1 MMRYVI
7 TVFVIAL
14 ALGASTSLHA
24 SPPIGAVVQTWHY
37 DPLTNQVTA
46 QVVNVSHNLGV
57 VVQSARYDT
66 EKRSVIIK
74 LLNTSRH
81 DVTAYNYALRI
92 DYADGTSGLEDRGRA
107 FEVSQTDGNDLFIA
121 GTTREENLFEFGY
134 GKAVSRVVATVDMVA
149 YDDGT
154 AEVVNEAAFN
164 RLVESRKAA
173 AVAMEKI
180 SAIFKQALS
189 AGNPPQAALDEL
201 LKLNEIYAAQ
211 KHDAQAVAVGS
222 EMSMETGIELHVAI
236 ENIRRGSGTLR
247 PDQFQ
252 EYIHHHDDRLAAMKV
267 HSELRRI
274 N

>member
-1 MMRYVI
+1 MKRLPYLMLML
-7 TVFVIAL
+7 FL
-14 ALGASTSLHA
+14 AL
-24 SPPIGAVVQTWHY
+24 VV
-37 DPLTNQVTA
+37 PLRA
-46 QVVNVSHNLGV
+46 FPSDLGV

-74 LLNTSRH
+74 FLNTSKH

-92 DYADGTSGLEDRGRA
+92 DYADGTSGLEDRGRT
-107 FEVSQTDGNDLFIA
+107 FELNQTHGNQLFIA

-154 AEVVNEAAFN
+154 AEVVNEAAF
-164 RLVESRKAA
+164 RDLVESRKAA

-180 SAIFKQALS
+180 SAIFKRSLS
-189 AGNPPQAALDEL
+189 AENPPQAALNEL
-201 LKLNEIYAAQ
+201 QKLNATYATQ
-211 KHDAQAVAVGS
+211 KHDAQAVAMGT
-222 EMSMETGIELHVAI
+222 EMSMEMGIELHVAI
-236 ENIRRGSGTLR
+236 ENVRRGSGTLR
-247 PDQFQ
+247 RDQFQ
-252 EYIHHHDDRLAAMKV
+252 EYIRYHDDRLAAVKV

>member
-1 MMRYVI
+1 MTKRLPYLMLMLLLSVLVVPLR
-7 TVFVIAL
+7 
-14 ALGASTSLHA
+14 A
-24 SPPIGAVVQTWHY
+24 SPPIGAVV
-37 DPLTNQVTA
+37 TA
-46 QVVNVSHNLGV
+46 QIVNVSHNLGV
-57 VVQSARYDT
+57 VVQSARYDA

-74 LLNTSRH
+74 FLNTSRH

-92 DYADGTSGLEDRGRA
+92 DYADGTSGLEDRGQA

-121 GTTREENLFEFGY
+121 GTTREESLFEFGY

-201 LKLNEIYAAQ
+201 QKLRGVYAA
-211 KHDAQAVAVGS
+211 KKEHDAQDAA
-222 EMSMETGIELHVAI
+222 MGIELHYAI
-236 ENIRRGSGTLR
+236 QNIRRVSGTVPL
-247 PDQFQ
+247 DQFQ
-252 EYIHHHDDRLAAMKV
+252 KYIKYHDNRLAAMKV
-267 HSELRRI
+267 HSELRRT